1 MENNPKTSLHTRVDF
16 KSLRENGQRIQP
28 CSWLVVFWLPGHPKK
43 GRILWNL
50 SRKVAN
56 SVVRNRLK
64 RRVREFIRVQLKD
77 VVLDFGLDLNVVFRP
92 NHKDFYKDLRR
103 ADIDKELY
111 RIEKKIRDR
120 LRKGS

>member
-1 MENNPKTSLHTRVDF
+1 M
-16 KSLRENGQRIQP
+16 
-28 CSWLVVFWLPGHPKK
+28 
-43 GRILWNL
+43 
-50 SRKVAN
+50 
-56 SVVRNRLK
+56 VRNRLK